1 MATYVPAKYG
11 VEYIFYVGLE
21 SVATA
26 GAFQSNPTLAS
37 GDVTI
42 TKDGGSSAN
51 LTTLPTV
58 TPASGK
64 RVKVTVSATEM
75 QADNVCI
82 AFSDAS
88 GGEWKDLIINIQTA
102 ARQIDD
108 LAYPTTS
115 GRSIDVTTTGEV
127 GIDWANI
134 GSPTSTVTLSG
145 TTVKTATDVETD
157 TADIQS
163 RIPAALVSGRI
174 DSSVGA
180 MAANV
185 ITATAINADAI
196 TDAKVASDVTI
207 ASVTGAVGSVTGNVG
222 GNVVGSV
229 ASVTAPVTAGTVSD
243 KTGYSLSSAGI
254 QAIWDALTSAL
265 TTVSSIGKL
274 FVDNINATISS
285 RSSHT
290 AANVRTE
297 MDSNSTQL
305 AKLGTPAGASVSA
318 DIAAIKAETASIQTD
333 TNDLQ
338 TQVGTAG
345 AGLTAVASAANLAT
359 LTGYVDTEVAAIK
372 AKTDNLP
379 ASPANESTLSTVA
392 TNVAAILADT
402 GTDGVVLSTAQMQ
415 ALADIVLGRSV
426 SNIDNTA
433 ATHSLYELI
442 QAILESNTSTGSWV
456 IYKTNGSTTFNTRTL
471 ATDDTALPIV
481 GVS

>member
-1 MATYVPAKYG
+1 MASYVVPKKG
-11 VEYIFYVGLE
+11 VEFIFYVGLD

-26 GAFQSNPTLAS
+26 GAFQANPTLAS
-37 GDVTI
+37 GDFKVST
-42 TKDGGSSAN
+42 DGGSLAN

-64 RVKVTVSATEM
+64 MVKITLSASEMNGDNITV
-75 QADNVCI
+75 VC
-82 AFSDAS
+82 SDAS
-88 GGEWKDLIINIQTA
+88 GGEWKDLIVNIQTA

-134 GSPTSTVTLSG
+134 GSPTTSVNLSG
-145 TTVKTATDVETD
+145 TTAG
-157 TADIQS
+157 
-163 RIPAALVSGRI
+163 LI
-174 DSSVGA
+174 DGA
-180 MAANV
+180 
-185 ITATAINADAI
+185 ITAAKIAADAITAAKIADGAIDAATFAAGAINAAAIAADAI
-196 TDAKVASDVTI
+196 TDAKVAGDVTI
-207 ASVTGAVGSVTGNVG
+207 ASVTGAVGSVTSG
-222 GNVVGSV
+222 
-229 ASVTAPVTAGTVSD
+229 VTVTTNND
-243 KTGYSLSSAGI
+243 KSGYSLSSAGV
-254 QAIWDALTSAL
+254 QGIWDALTSAL
-265 TTVSSIGKL
+265 TTVGSIGKL
-274 FVDNINATISS
+274 LADNINATISS

-318 DIAAIKAETASIQTD
+318 DIAAIKAETASIQAD

-338 TQVGTAG
+338 TQIGAAG

-359 LTGYVDTEVAAIK
+359 LAGYVDTEVAAIK
-372 AKTDNLP
+372 AVTDNLP
-379 ASPANESTLSTVA
+379 NGGALTTITN
-392 TNVAAILADT
+392 NVASILADT

-442 QAILESNTSTGSWV
+442 QGILESNTSTGSWV
-456 IYKTNGSTTFNTRTL
+456 IYKTNGTTVFNTRTL
-471 ATDDTALPIV
+471 ATDETALPIV